1 MRADTAASWRNF
13 RPTAV
18 QWALLAGL
26 MFLVAAVSTA
36 HAAPAPTPTGGP
48 GGQGYLDTISS
59 QFQAA
64 TTGWMTTAQGY
75 AFKIFTALAAMDLSW
90 WGIKQVLKKNDLA
103 DFIAGATLK
112 IASIAFFYTI
122 VKFAPTW
129 MPLITSSFMDMG
141 QAIGG
146 AGAATASPSGVM
158 SMAFSVVHQLYQ
170 VYNNAPGGL
179 LNIGT
184 NFFLAIVIAVTSL
197 LALIGFGLVALQL
210 LMTLIETYLVGGAGL
225 VMLGFT
231 GSGLTSSFGEKY
243 IGYLVSVGIK
253 LLMIYAIVGLGQNLI
268 NSELSYIAAYTIPG
282 NSLPPTDLLTVGV
295 SMLIYGVIG
304 MQAPGM
310 AGSLMN
316 GSPNMSLGNVAGG
329 GAAIAGG
336 IAAAGAAGVAG
347 YASAVKG
354 LDKMAGLVGAGAG
367 GSASGAGGA
376 IAGVEKLAALGQATG
391 AASSTAGASAVGMMG
406 SKGGSIGGL
415 PSGGGSGGVGG
426 SVKGASVSPGVAGV
440 GRASQAMM
448 EGKGIAGTAGTP
460 IGPRLAQSGAGA
472 SGPASGASSG
482 TAARPA
488 VGLAPAAG
496 QPGPSVAAKGST
508 DSLGAPTGASGQAG
522 SEKEGAAATDSDRH
536 PFDVLKDNLGKV
548 AATKDDIARHEG
560 GGGSGIQIRLG
571 HTEH

>member
-1 MRADTAASWRNF
+1 MMRPATAATWRITL
-13 RPTAV
+13 PTRT
-18 QWALLAGL
+18 QWAVAAGL
-26 MFLVAAVSTA
+26 MLLLAVAVSA

-64 TTGWMTTAQGY
+64 TTGWMTTAQSY

-122 VKFAPTW
+122 VKYAPTW

-146 AGAATASPSGVM
+146 SSAATASPSGVM
-158 SMAFSVVHQLYQ
+158 SMAFSVVHQLYE
-170 VYNNAPGGL
+170 VYNKAPGGL
-179 LNIGT
+179 LNIGS
-184 NFFLAIVIAVTSL
+184 NLFLAIIIAITSL

-253 LLMIYAIVGLGQNLI
+253 LLMIYAIIGLGQNLI
-268 NSELSYIAAYTIPG
+268 NSELAYIAQYTG
-282 NSLPPTDLLTVGV
+282 KSLPPTDLLTVGV

-304 MQAPGM
+304 MQAPGL

-329 GAAIAGG
+329 AAAIAGG
-336 IAAAGAAGVAG
+336 MAAAGAAGVAA
-347 YASAVKG
+347 YASGAKG
-354 LDKMAGLVGAGAG
+354 LDKMAGLLGAGSG
-367 GSASGAGGA
+367 GGASG
-376 IAGVEKLAALGQATG
+376 
-391 AASSTAGASAVGMMG
+391 GMMG
-406 SKGGSIGGL
+406 SIGGGAKGGGASTSA
-415 PSGGGSGGVGG
+415 PTSGTPAGSLAGAG
-426 SVKGASVSPGVAGV
+426 SVGANTARMGQA
-440 GRASQAMM
+440 AQAMM
-448 EGKGIAGTAGTP
+448 EGKGI
-460 IGPRLAQSGAGA
+460 
-472 SGPASGASSG
+472 SGPSS
-482 TAARPA
+482 TPLRPSA
-488 VGLAPAAG
+488 TPAPA
-496 QPGPSVAAKGST
+496 QPSPAPSAPPKGPIDA
-508 DSLGAPTGASGQAG
+508 LGAPSGESG
-522 SEKEGAAATDSDRH
+522 RTDLDKPPGKSDRD
-536 PFDVLKDNLGKV
+536 PFDVLKDNVGKV
-548 AATKDDIARHEG
+548 ADTKDDIARHEG

-571 HTEH
+571 HVEH